1 MKQSPGALA
10 DLFAGTAPSA
20 GGIKILAPGAA
31 LLRGFVRASLPALL
45 QEIEQV
51 AKAAPFRRMVTPGG
65 YAMSVAMT
73 NCGAAGWITDL
84 GGYRYGAADPD
95 SGRPWPALPPMFRAL
110 AAGAAK
116 AAGFAGFEPDACLIN
131 RYEAG
136 AKLSLHRD
144 KDERDFSQPI
154 VSVSLGLPAVFLFGG
169 EERRQ
174 KPVRLRLESGD
185 VVVWGGPSRHRY
197 HGIDPL
203 APGSDPLTGPY
214 RYNLT
219 LRKAL

>member
-1 MKQSPGALA
+1 MRQNLSALA
-10 DLFAGTAPSA
+10 DLFAGTAPRA
-20 GGIKILAPGAA
+20 GGIHPLAPGAA
-31 LLRGFVRASLPALL
+31 LLHGFVQASLPALL
-45 QEIEQV
+45 QEIEHV

-84 GGYRYGAADPD
+84 GGYRYGATDPQ
-95 SGRPWPALPPMFRAL
+95 SGRPWPPLPPMFRAL

-116 AAGFAGFEPDACLIN
+116 AAGFSSFEPDACLIN

-136 AKLSLHRD
+136 AKLSLHQD

-174 KPVRLRLESGD
+174 KPLRLRLESGD

-203 APGSDPLTGPY
+203 PAGSDPLTGPY